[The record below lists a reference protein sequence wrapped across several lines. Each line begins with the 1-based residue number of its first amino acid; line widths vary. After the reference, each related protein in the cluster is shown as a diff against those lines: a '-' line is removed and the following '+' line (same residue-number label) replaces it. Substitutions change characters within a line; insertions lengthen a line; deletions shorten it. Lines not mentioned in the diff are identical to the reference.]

1 MIQFELVDGL
11 IVVPAFFYYR
21 QSEIVA
27 NCLVDTGSAGTAVDI
42 DLVKLDYSRPSR
54 IVEIAGIGGNQEVVI
69 QRIDNVDFCK
79 RQVKNFE
86 VQFGDIASKFGFNA
100 IIGSDLLNA
109 LGVCIDY
116 ERKEILLSSKKR

>member
-1 MIQFELVDGL
+1 M
-11 IVVPAFFYYR
+11 
-21 QSEIVA
+21 
-27 NCLVDTGSAGTAVDI
+27 
-42 DLVKLDYSRPSR
+42 DYSRPSR

-69 QRIDNVDFCK
+69 QSIESVKFCG
-79 RQVKNFE
+79 RQVENFD

-116 ERKEILLSSKKR
+116 ERKEIFLSLKA